1 MTASL
6 EVTVAKI
13 QQSLPEAKRDGNT
26 VVSSLSGTLIYA
38 SSSTMQAGSVLNQV
52 EFIPRLMEKLSA
64 NPDEV
69 AEDLLSLRRH
79 RDQLLLLLMT

>member
-1 MTASL
+1 
-6 EVTVAKI
+6 
-13 QQSLPEAKRDGNT
+13 
-26 VVSSLSGTLIYA
+26 
-38 SSSTMQAGSVLNQV
+38 MQAGSVLNQV
-52 EFIPRLMEKLSA
+52 EFMPRLMEKLSA